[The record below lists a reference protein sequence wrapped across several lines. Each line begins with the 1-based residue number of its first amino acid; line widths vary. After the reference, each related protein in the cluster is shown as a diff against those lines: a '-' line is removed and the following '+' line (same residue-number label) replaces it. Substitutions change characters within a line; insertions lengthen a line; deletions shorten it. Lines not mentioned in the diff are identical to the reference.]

1 MNKILIKLALCV
13 AIVCLATAA
22 ALAQGR
28 GKGNGNGRRFDVF
41 ADRDYRGHGRRNQ
54 NWKCGKFVNCHD
66 ARDGR
71 WDRGDRR
78 RNISRNNDY
87 WEQRN
92 RYRNNRQ
99 RLQYPYNNAVRTRS
113 YRYDSNGNRRYIVR
127 NRRW

>member
-1 MNKILIKLALCV
+1 MKSWSLRKGLLFGSLAIMFLM
-13 AIVCLATAA
+13 ALPSTG
-22 ALAQGR
+22 LAQGR
-28 GKGNGNGRRFDVF
+28 GHGKN
-41 ADRDYRGHGRRNQ
+41 RGNQ

-92 RYRNNRQ
+92 RYRNNYRYNRQ
-99 RLQYPYNNAVRTRS
+99 RLQYPYSNAVRPRN
-113 YRYDSNGNRRYIVR
+113 YRNDRNGNRRYIVR